1 MYKIALIGATGSVGN
16 AILRVIDAYP
26 DVFSLHSAA
35 AYSNGEKLIRICK
48 KFGTPK
54 AYLFSPQMGS
64 FKKNDD
70 IPDIT
75 VRFGP
80 ESLEEMVCDPE
91 VDKVVFASSGVTSLK
106 AIILALD
113 NEKEVLIAN
122 KECLIVGGK
131 WIKEHVKYDNQLL
144 PLDSEH
150 NAIWQCLGKSCK
162 PFGVKR
168 MFITAS
174 GGPFLNYPLD
184 ALPRVTPKD
193 ALKHPV
199 WQMGSKITI
208 DSATMMNKGLEVIEA
223 SILFDIP
230 IDRIEGIIHPES
242 KIHGGVEFVDGS
254 MQLAVLNPDM
264 FLPALSALSYPQ
276 RLDVPV
282 EESPLG
288 FGTLTLERIDPKRFP
303 CYFIALEAARKG
315 EACRAILV
323 GADED
328 AVNLFI
334 EGKISFGQI
343 PELIEKAL
351 DSYSGGEPKSL
362 DDASDLVNVGKKL
375 VTKQVTKSL

>member
-1 MYKIALIGATGSVGN
+1 
-16 AILRVIDAYP
+16 
-26 DVFSLHSAA
+26 
-35 AYSNGEKLIRICK
+35 
-48 KFGTPK
+48 
-54 AYLFSPQMGS
+54 
-64 FKKNDD
+64 
-70 IPDIT
+70 
-75 VRFGP
+75 
-80 ESLEEMVCDPE
+80 
-91 VDKVVFASSGVTSLK
+91 
-106 AIILALD
+106 
-113 NEKEVLIAN
+113 
-122 KECLIVGGK
+122 
-131 WIKEHVKYDNQLL
+131 
-144 PLDSEH
+144 
-150 NAIWQCLGKSCK
+150 
-162 PFGVKR
+162 

-254 MQLAVLNPDM
+254 MQLAVFNPDM

-323 GADED
+323 GADEE

-375 VTKQVTKSL
+375 VKKQVK